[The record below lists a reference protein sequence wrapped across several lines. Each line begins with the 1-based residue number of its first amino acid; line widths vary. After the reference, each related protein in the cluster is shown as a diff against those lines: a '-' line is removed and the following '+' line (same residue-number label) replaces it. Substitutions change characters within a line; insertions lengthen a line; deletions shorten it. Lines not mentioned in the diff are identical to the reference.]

1 MSETGNGR
9 KNWTRVVAAVGL
21 VFLAV
26 AGGIVLANANKVI
39 NKTEKK
45 DEETPLISIGFSQV
59 GAESEWRT
67 GNSISIKTTFSQKRG
82 YDLIFKDAQQ
92 QQEQQ
97 IKAIRGFIQQ
107 DVNYIVLA
115 PVVET
120 GWDTVLKEAKKAK
133 IPVIIADRQVKVK
146 DDSLYTTWVGAD
158 FYQEGQKACSWM
170 EQYAERNK
178 KKTLNIVH
186 IMGTEGAT
194 AQIGR
199 TKALEEAAKK
209 NGWNILEQQTGAF
222 TQAKSH
228 EVMEEYLKKYK
239 DIDMVYCENDS
250 EALGAINAIEQAGKK
265 VGTDGIQIISF
276 DATREGL
283 AEVQNGKIAV
293 DVECN
298 PDFGKKIEKIIKQL
312 EYKRDV
318 NKEYYIG
325 DKIYTQNKSIST
337 IEIEK
342 AKWSVTVVTDKIV
355 RRLRNATS
363 RINTAFFVTYKQIT
377 PHRIWYNRV
386 D

>member
-133 IPVIIADRQVKVK
+133 IPVIIADREIEAS
-146 DDSLYTTWVGAD
+146 DDLYDAWVGTNTTN
-158 FYQEGQKACSWM
+158 EGITAGNWL
-170 EQYAERNK
+170 AEYLGDK
-178 KKTLNIVH
+178 DANILV
-186 IMGTEGAT
+186 IEGSVGASAALGRTEGFNQVA
-194 AQIGR
+194 GEHDNW
-199 TKALEEAAKK
+199 K
-209 NGWNILEQQTGAF
+209 ILDSQSGDF
-222 TQAKSH
+222 TQAGGQ
-228 EVMEEYLKKYK
+228 EVMESFIKSYEGQFN
-239 DIDMVYCENDS
+239 VVVCQNDN
-250 EALGAINAIEQAGKK
+250 EAYGAMDAMDAAGITYG
-265 VGTDGIQIISF
+265 VDGDVTLISF
-276 DATREGL
+276 DATHDGL
-283 AEVQNGKIAV
+283 QYTLDGKINCN
-293 DVECN
+293 VECN
-298 PDFGKKIEKIIKQL
+298 PIQAEVVKGVIEKMQAGEEFEKTTLVEDQAFVAPGIES
-312 EYKRDV
+312 EYA
-318 NKEYYIG
+318 
-325 DKIYTQNKSIST
+325 TT
-337 IEIEK
+337 M
-342 AKWSVTVVTDKIV
+342 TDEV
-355 RRLRNATS
+355 LAGRA
-363 RINTAFFVTYKQIT
+363 Y
-377 PHRIWYNRV
+377 
-386 D
+386 

>member
-133 IPVIIADRQVKVK
+133 IPVIIADREIEAS
-146 DDSLYTTWVGAD
+146 DDLYDAWVGTNTTN
-158 FYQEGQKACSWM
+158 EGITAGNWL
-170 EQYAERNK
+170 AEYLGDK
-178 KKTLNIVH
+178 DANILV
-186 IMGTEGAT
+186 IEGSVGASAALGRTEGFNQVA
-194 AQIGR
+194 GEHDNW
-199 TKALEEAAKK
+199 K
-209 NGWNILEQQTGAF
+209 ILDSQSGDF
-222 TQAKSH
+222 TQAGGQ
-228 EVMEEYLKKYK
+228 EVMESFIKSYEGQFN
-239 DIDMVYCENDS
+239 VVVCQNDN
-250 EALGAINAIEQAGKK
+250 EAYGAMDAMDAAGITYG
-265 VGTDGIQIISF
+265 VDGDVTLISF
-276 DATREGL
+276 DATHDGL
-283 AEVQNGKIAV
+283 QYTLDGKINC

-298 PDFGKKIEKIIKQL
+298 PIQAEVVKGVIEKMQAGEEFEKTTLVEDQAFVAPGIES
-312 EYKRDV
+312 EYA
-318 NKEYYIG
+318 
-325 DKIYTQNKSIST
+325 TT
-337 IEIEK
+337 M
-342 AKWSVTVVTDKIV
+342 TDEV
-355 RRLRNATS
+355 LAGRA
-363 RINTAFFVTYKQIT
+363 Y
-377 PHRIWYNRV
+377 
-386 D
+386 

>member
-67 GNSISIKTTFSQKRG
+67 GNSISIKDYIFSKRG

-178 KKTLNIVH
+178 KENIEYCACY
-186 IMGTEGAT
+186 GN
-194 AQIGR
+194 R
-199 TKALEEAAKK
+199 RC
-209 NGWNILEQQTGAF
+209 NG
-222 TQAKSH
+222 
-228 EVMEEYLKKYK
+228 
-239 DIDMVYCENDS
+239 
-250 EALGAINAIEQAGKK
+250 
-265 VGTDGIQIISF
+265 
-276 DATREGL
+276 
-283 AEVQNGKIAV
+283 
-293 DVECN
+293 
-298 PDFGKKIEKIIKQL
+298 PDRK
-312 EYKRDV
+312 
-318 NKEYYIG
+318 
-325 DKIYTQNKSIST
+325 NKS
-337 IEIEK
+337 
-342 AKWSVTVVTDKIV
+342 AG
-355 RRLRNATS
+355 RS
-363 RINTAFFVTYKQIT
+363 RKEEWME
-377 PHRIWYNRV
+377 HS
-386 D
+386 

>member
-120 GWDTVLKEAKKAK
+120 GWDTVLKEARMTACIRPGWGLIFIRK
-133 IPVIIADRQVKVK
+133 DRKP
-146 DDSLYTTWVGAD
+146 
-158 FYQEGQKACSWM
+158 
-170 EQYAERNK
+170 
-178 KKTLNIVH
+178 
-186 IMGTEGAT
+186 
-194 AQIGR
+194 
-199 TKALEEAAKK
+199 AA
-209 NGWNILEQQTGAF
+209 GWNNMRKE
-222 TQAKSH
+222 
-228 EVMEEYLKKYK
+228 
-239 DIDMVYCENDS
+239 
-250 EALGAINAIEQAGKK
+250 
-265 VGTDGIQIISF
+265 
-276 DATREGL
+276 
-283 AEVQNGKIAV
+283 
-293 DVECN
+293 
-298 PDFGKKIEKIIKQL
+298 IKR
-312 EYKRDV
+312 K
-318 NKEYYIG
+318 
-325 DKIYTQNKSIST
+325 
-337 IEIEK
+337 
-342 AKWSVTVVTDKIV
+342 
-355 RRLRNATS
+355 
-363 RINTAFFVTYKQIT
+363 
-377 PHRIWYNRV
+377 H
-386 D
+386 

>member
-59 GAESEWRT
+59 GAGSEWRT

-133 IPVIIADRQVKVK
+133 IPVIIADR
-146 DDSLYTTWVGAD
+146 
-158 FYQEGQKACSWM
+158 
-170 EQYAERNK
+170 
-178 KKTLNIVH
+178 
-186 IMGTEGAT
+186 
-194 AQIGR
+194 
-199 TKALEEAAKK
+199 
-209 NGWNILEQQTGAF
+209 
-222 TQAKSH
+222 
-228 EVMEEYLKKYK
+228 
-239 DIDMVYCENDS
+239 
-250 EALGAINAIEQAGKK
+250 
-265 VGTDGIQIISF
+265 
-276 DATREGL
+276 
-283 AEVQNGKIAV
+283 
-293 DVECN
+293 
-298 PDFGKKIEKIIKQL
+298 
-312 EYKRDV
+312 
-318 NKEYYIG
+318 
-325 DKIYTQNKSIST
+325 
-337 IEIEK
+337 
-342 AKWSVTVVTDKIV
+342 
-355 RRLRNATS
+355 LR
-363 RINTAFFVTYKQIT
+363 
-377 PHRIWYNRV
+377 
-386 D
+386 

>member
-26 AGGIVLANANKVI
+26 AGGLVLANANKVI

-170 EQYAERNK
+170 NNMRKE
-178 KKTLNIVH
+178 
-186 IMGTEGAT
+186 
-194 AQIGR
+194 
-199 TKALEEAAKK
+199 
-209 NGWNILEQQTGAF
+209 
-222 TQAKSH
+222 
-228 EVMEEYLKKYK
+228 
-239 DIDMVYCENDS
+239 
-250 EALGAINAIEQAGKK
+250 
-265 VGTDGIQIISF
+265 
-276 DATREGL
+276 
-283 AEVQNGKIAV
+283 
-293 DVECN
+293 
-298 PDFGKKIEKIIKQL
+298 IKR
-312 EYKRDV
+312 K
-318 NKEYYIG
+318 
-325 DKIYTQNKSIST
+325 
-337 IEIEK
+337 
-342 AKWSVTVVTDKIV
+342 
-355 RRLRNATS
+355 
-363 RINTAFFVTYKQIT
+363 
-377 PHRIWYNRV
+377 H
-386 D
+386 

>member
-120 GWDTVLKEAKKAK
+120 GWDTVLKEAKKDK

-178 KKTLNIVH
+178 KKTWEQKV
-186 IMGTEGAT
+186 
-194 AQIGR
+194 QR
-199 TKALEEAAKK
+199 PRLEEQKRWKK
-209 NGWNILEQQTGAF
+209 PQRRMDGTFLNSRQERSHRQKAMKLWKNI
-222 TQAKSH
+222 
-228 EVMEEYLKKYK
+228 
-239 DIDMVYCENDS
+239 
-250 EALGAINAIEQAGKK
+250 
-265 VGTDGIQIISF
+265 
-276 DATREGL
+276 
-283 AEVQNGKIAV
+283 
-293 DVECN
+293 
-298 PDFGKKIEKIIKQL
+298 
-312 EYKRDV
+312 
-318 NKEYYIG
+318 
-325 DKIYTQNKSIST
+325 
-337 IEIEK
+337 
-342 AKWSVTVVTDKIV
+342 
-355 RRLRNATS
+355 
-363 RINTAFFVTYKQIT
+363 
-377 PHRIWYNRV
+377 
-386 D
+386 

>member
-1 MSETGNGR
+1 M
-9 KNWTRVVAAVGL
+9 
-21 VFLAV
+21 
-26 AGGIVLANANKVI
+26 
-39 NKTEKK
+39 
-45 DEETPLISIGFSQV
+45 
-59 GAESEWRT
+59 
-67 GNSISIKTTFSQKRG
+67 
-82 YDLIFKDAQQ
+82 
-92 QQEQQ
+92 
-97 IKAIRGFIQQ
+97 
-107 DVNYIVLA
+107 
-115 PVVET
+115 
-120 GWDTVLKEAKKAK
+120 
-133 IPVIIADRQVKVK
+133 VK

-199 TKALEEAAKK
+199 TKALEEATKK

-355 RRLRNATS
+355 
-363 RINTAFFVTYKQIT
+363 KE
-377 PHRIWYNRV
+377 RV
-386 D
+386 Y